1 MTRPRLTRRQLLA
14 ATGASSLL
22 LPLLHQERTYGAE
35 GAFPLRVVF
44 CVTGNGTIEEAFW
57 PTGGEGNL
65 VLPEITKPLEAHKS
79 KLIFTRGVDMRVWS
93 EDNPFGGNGDAHHNW
108 GAVLTATRIATGDPP
123 HDPGGPGLALAS
135 SKSID
140 IHLGQELDKQA
151 LAMNQP
157 ALPFPTLSV
166 RARGNTGSGR
176 DTLSWTGDRAPF
188 SAEGD
193 PRKLFDSLFTGRAVG
208 SQPDPAA
215 VRLRKKRQSVL
226 DYVGTSLERQT
237 TRLGTEDRHKVQLHL
252 EAVRNIERQLQGGA
266 VTASC
271 QPPSVD
277 AAVNF
282 KLDENLP
289 KLVTA
294 EHDLIT
300 AALACGLTR
309 VATFAFADANNYD
322 IFFPF
327 LGIDQKGVEFPD
339 RHHHDISHRPGDANA
354 DKIKVESWVTAQFA
368 GLLDKLSAVPEGDGT
383 LMDNT
388 VVLWLNSLNSGFGH
402 TVLKLPMIVAAGK
415 NVPIRTGGR
424 LMELSKEP
432 HNRILAAIANA
443 VGVPMDGWGDARFQ
457 GVTNLT

>member
-1 MTRPRLTRRQLLA
+1 MTGSRISRRSLLA

-22 LPLLHQERTYGAE
+22 LPLLHQDRSFGADP
-35 GAFPLRVVF
+35 AFPLRVVF

-57 PTGGEGNL
+57 PTGTDGNL
-65 VLPEITKPLEAHKS
+65 VLPEITKPLEPHKS
-79 KLIFTRGVDMRVWS
+79 KLIFPRGVDMRVWS

-108 GAVLTATRIATGDPP
+108 GAVLTATKIATGDPP
-123 HDPGGPGLALAS
+123 HDPNGPGLALAS

-140 IHLGQELDKQA
+140 IFLGQELDKQA
-151 LAMNQP
+151 IALGEQG
-157 ALPFPTLSV
+157 LPFPTLSV

-193 PRKLFDSLFTGRAVG
+193 PRKLFDSLFAGFSGDT
-208 SQPDPAA
+208 PDPAL

-226 DYVGTSLERQT
+226 DYVGTSLERQS
-237 TRLGTEDRHKVQLHL
+237 TRLGTEDRHKLQLHL
-252 EAVRNIERQLQGGA
+252 EAVRNIERQLQGGPVSA
-266 VTASC
+266 TC
-271 QPPSVD
+271 TPPNVD
-277 AAVNF
+277 GAVNF

-289 KLVTA
+289 QLVTA

-322 IFFPF
+322 VFFPF
-327 LGIDQKGVEFPD
+327 LGIAHQGIEFPD

-354 DKIKVESWVTAQFA
+354 DKIKVENWVIAQFA

-388 VVLWLNSLNSGFGH
+388 VVLWMNSLNSGFSH
-402 TVLKLPMIVAAGK
+402 TVLKLPMVIAAGK
-415 NVPIRTGGR
+415 NTGLRTGGR
-424 LMELSKEP
+424 LIELNKEA
-432 HNRILAAIANA
+432 HNRILAAVGSA
-443 VGVPMDGWGDARFQ
+443 VGVPMESWGDARFPGQ
-457 GVTNLT
+457 TNLA

>member
-1 MTRPRLTRRQLLA
+1 MTRSRISRRSLLA

-22 LPLLHQERTYGAE
+22 LPLLHQDRARGAE

-57 PTGGEGNL
+57 PSGTEGNL
-65 VLPEITKPLEAHKS
+65 TLPEITKPLEPHKS
-79 KLIFTRGVDMRVWS
+79 KLIFPRGVDMRVWS

-135 SKSID
+135 SASLD
-140 IHLGQELDKQA
+140 IHLGKELDKQLIA
-151 LAMNQP
+151 AGGQG
-157 ALPFPTLSV
+157 LPFPTLSV
-166 RARGNTGSGR
+166 RARGNSGSGR
-176 DTLSWTGDRAPF
+176 DTLSWTGSKAPF

-193 PRKLFDSLFTGRAVG
+193 PRKLFDSLFAGYSG
-208 SQPDPAA
+208 NMPDPAL

-226 DYVGTSLERQT
+226 DYVGTALERQAAH
-237 TRLGTEDRHKVQLHL
+237 LGSEDRQKVQLHL
-252 EAVRNIERQLQGGA
+252 EAVRNIEKQLSAGPVAASCVPPTVQGG
-266 VTASC
+266 
-271 QPPSVD
+271 VD
-277 AAVNF
+277 F
-282 KLDENLP
+282 KLDDNLP
-289 KLVTA
+289 KLVSS

-327 LGIDQKGVEFPD
+327 LGIAHQGVEFPE
-339 RHHHDISHRPGDANA
+339 RHHHDISHRPGDLNA
-354 DKIKVESWVTAQFA
+354 DKIKVESWLMTQFA
-368 GLLDKLSAVPEGDGT
+368 ALLDKLSAVPEGDGT

-388 VVLWLNSLNSGFGH
+388 VVLWLNSLNSGFSH
-402 TVLKLPMIVAAGK
+402 TVLKLPMVIAAGK

-424 LMELSKEP
+424 LIELKQEA
-432 HNRILAAIANA
+432 HNRVLAALANA
-443 VGVPMDGWGDARFQ
+443 VGVPLESWGDARFT
-457 GVTNLT
+457 GITNLT